1 MLNISK
7 ISTLSK
13 VGILLYSIAAQAMA
27 SDACAFNA
35 PHGWNQ
41 SSTRWDGECRAGHAD
56 GLGILKEF
64 SNRKV
69 KRFFF
74 GRVKDGNLDLGVID
88 QAEGYVAG
96 RFAQGRLVPSGERQ
110 SFVSAFAEA
119 EKAASQAAS
128 RFSKAGNKASA
139 RFYEAKARELRE
151 QMD

>member
-1 MLNISK
+1 
-7 ISTLSK
+7 
-13 VGILLYSIAAQAMA
+13 MA

-35 PHGWNQ
+35 PYGWSQN
-41 SSTRWDGECRAGHAD
+41 STRWDGECRAGHAD
-56 GLGILKEF
+56 GIGILKEF

-96 RFAQGRLVPSGERQ
+96 QFAQGRLVPSEDRQ
-110 SFVSAFAEA
+110 IFVSAFAEA
-119 EKAASQAAS
+119 EKATSQAAS

-139 RFYEAKARELRE
+139 RFYKAKARELRE